1 MKVDTVQAGNK
12 YVVTTLINGF
22 RDEHICTKEMDK
34 CNNIKY
40 VTNYGTVDEKY
51 IVNIRLKD
59 EEKNNN

>member
-1 MKVDTVQAGNK
+1 MNN
-12 YVVTTLINGF
+12 YIVTTLINGF
-22 RDEHICTKEMDK
+22 RDEHICTKEVDK